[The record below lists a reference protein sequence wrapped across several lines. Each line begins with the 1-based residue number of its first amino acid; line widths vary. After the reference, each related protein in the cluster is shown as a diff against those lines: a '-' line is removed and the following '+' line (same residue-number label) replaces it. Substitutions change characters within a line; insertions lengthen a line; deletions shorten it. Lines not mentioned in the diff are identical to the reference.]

1 MDQETD
7 YAIEIDNLKKS
18 FDGGKDFVLKGI
30 DLKIPKGSIT
40 MVIGFS
46 GTGKSVLMKHIL
58 GLMRP
63 TEGEVRV
70 LGKRLSKMTKQELYK
85 FRINL
90 GVMFQY
96 SALFDS
102 FTALGNA
109 TFPLYEHRREM
120 SVEEVEKVA
129 GDKLIQSGLDSK
141 HFHKLPSEMSGGM
154 RKRVGL
160 ARALVLEPE
169 ILLYDEP
176 TTGLDPILTEMV
188 DNLIYDTHHS
198 RKGSTSVVISHDLH
212 AAFRIGD
219 HVVMLHEGKVLKQ
232 GKPEEFLNSSD
243 PLIEKFVSTG
253 VRKSSSADGK
263 GSRSN

>member
-1 MDQETD
+1 MDQQQDVIKDIKKTE
-7 YAIEIDNLKKS
+7 YAIEIDHLKKS

-58 GLMRP
+58 GLMKP
-63 TEGEVRV
+63 TAGEVRV
-70 LGKRLSKMTKQELYK
+70 LGKSLSKMTKSELHK

-109 TFPLYEHRREM
+109 SFPLLEHRREM
-120 SVEEVEKVA
+120 SLEEAEKIA
-129 GDKLIQSGLDSK
+129 GEKLIQSGLDSK

-160 ARALVLEPE
+160 ARALALDPQ

-232 GKPEEFLNSSD
+232 GKPEDFLNSDD
-243 PLIEKFVSTG
+243 PLINKFVSTG
-253 VRKSSSADGK
+253 VR
-263 GSRSN
+263 REE